1 MRFATWNVNSL
12 RARRELV
19 AQWLLAQQPDILC
32 LQETKVK
39 DAEFPEDLFAE
50 VDYHVAHWGVSAWNG
65 VALVTREPVE
75 QVGLGIVDDAEEARC
90 ITGIVEGI
98 RVFSVYVPNGR
109 SLDDPHYA
117 YKLEWL
123 ELLRQ
128 RVAEE
133 LQRGPVII
141 AGDFNIAP
149 TDADVYDPAALEG
162 ATHVSEPER
171 MALQRLLDL
180 GLVDC
185 GAIHPSDEPSFTWW
199 DYRQGA
205 FRRGMGMRIDL
216 VLVSESLEQR
226 VRSVAVDR
234 VARAATKPSD
244 HAPLVVEF
252 EDHD

>member
-12 RARRELV
+12 RARRDLV
-19 AQWLLAQQPDILC
+19 ALWLNEHQPDVLC

-39 DAEFPEDLFAE
+39 DADFPEELFE
-50 VDYHVAHWGVSAWNG
+50 ENGYHVAHWGVSSWNG
-65 VALVTREPVE
+65 VAIAARQP
-75 QVGLGIVDDAEEARC
+75 LGNLILGVVDDSEEARC
-90 ITGIVEGI
+90 IAADIDGI

-109 SLDDPHYA
+109 ALGDPHYS

-123 ELLRQ
+123 EALRARLSDEIQRRPLL
-128 RVAEE
+128 V
-133 LQRGPVII
+133 

-149 TDADVYDPAALEG
+149 TDDDVYDRAALEG

-171 MALQRLLDL
+171 LALQRLLDL

-185 GAIHPSDEPSFTWW
+185 GASAEDTDSNFTWW

-216 VLVSESLEQR
+216 VLASRSLSGEMCSFQ
-226 VRSVAVDR
+226 VDR
-234 VARAATKPSD
+234 LTRAAPKPSD
-244 HAPLVVEF
+244 HAPVIVEF
-252 EDHD
+252 